1 MEKTIYY
8 SKVVLALVGGY
19 FASLL
24 GGADKLLFMLLCLVT
39 CDLIFGAA
47 KGTKNKNFASSI
59 FFWGLVNKAVI
70 FMIVAIMVQVDSVL
84 GKFGIL
90 RNSFIIWFA
99 ICEGASIIEN
109 TATLGIPWPDGLL
122 NILIQVRK
130 GFSINLSKIV
140 QQIIDNYK
148 LPKTE
153 GKSDE

>member
-8 SKVVLALVGGY
+8 SKVVLALIGGY
-19 FASLL
+19 VATML
-24 GGADKLLFMLLCLVT
+24 GGADNLLYMLLFLTT
-39 CDLIFGAA
+39 CDLLLGAA
-47 KGTKNKNFASSI
+47 KGAKNKNFASSI

-70 FMIVAIMVQVDSVL
+70 FMIVAIMVKVDLTL
-84 GKFGIL
+84 GKFGFL
-90 RNSFIIWFA
+90 RNAFIIWFS

-109 TATLGIPWPDGLL
+109 SASLGIPWPDGLL

-140 QQIIDNYK
+140 QQIIDNYN
-148 LPKTE
+148 LPKSE